1 MLRNT
6 LYVFIYFNPFGVFF
20 LFVFLFFLAAEE
32 LIGIFE
38 REAGL

>member
-6 LYVFIYFNPFGVFF
+6 LYVFIYFNPFGGFF
-20 LFVFLFFLAAEE
+20 FVFLFFLAAEE